1 MESYYQPDN
10 FEISEYLQQIQ
21 VLRNRLQE
29 FQESNKLF
37 EEYISELKNEQQQYD
52 IETTSQRRK
61 LDLLKQEIEEKK
73 QILFELNN

>member
-1 MESYYQPDN
+1 

>member
-1 MESYYQPDN
+1 MENSCQPDN
-10 FEISEYLQQIQ
+10 LENSEYLQQIQ
-21 VLRNRLQE
+21 ILRNRLQE

-37 EEYISELKNEQQQYD
+37 EEYISELKNEQQQYE
-52 IETTSQRRK
+52 IETTSQRRE